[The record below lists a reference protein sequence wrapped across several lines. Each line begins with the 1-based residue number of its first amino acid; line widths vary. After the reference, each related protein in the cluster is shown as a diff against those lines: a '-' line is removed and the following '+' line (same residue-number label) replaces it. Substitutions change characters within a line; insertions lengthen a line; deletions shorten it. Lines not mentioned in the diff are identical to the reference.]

1 VQPQGFATVIL
12 VDHRGW
18 LLLQE
23 RDSQAPIAPDKWGM
37 VGGHVEEGE
46 DFEAAAYRE
55 LAEETG
61 IAWTSGLDLWFQGPF
76 HRGTGEVAQF
86 AVWFAATGVAPT
98 SCWGRAARSCLWIP
112 WRYPSWTCPRVPGNS
127 CWASWSPV
135 SMPRC
140 RESFADNQ
148 RRGAQMRT
156 VR

>member
-1 VQPQGFATVIL
+1 MQPQGFATVIL

-86 AVWFAATGVAPT
+86 AVWFAATSMADADIVLGE
-98 SCWGRAARSCLWIP
+98 GRQIVFVDPLAIPVLDLSESARQFVLGFLESGQYAAL
-112 WRYPSWTCPRVPGNS
+112 PGI
-127 CWASWSPV
+127 V
-135 SMPRC
+135 
-140 RESFADNQ
+140 
-148 RRGAQMRT
+148 RR
-156 VR
+156 

>member
-1 VQPQGFATVIL
+1 MQPQGFATVIL

-23 RDSQAPIAPDKWGM
+23 RDFQAPIAPDKWGM

-86 AVWFAATGVAPT
+86 AVWFAATGVADADIVLGE
-98 SCWGRAARSCLWIP
+98 GRQIVFVDPLAIPVLDLSESARQFVLGFLESGQYAAL
-112 WRYPSWTCPRVPGNS
+112 PGI
-127 CWASWSPV
+127 V
-135 SMPRC
+135 
-140 RESFADNQ
+140 
-148 RRGAQMRT
+148 RR
-156 VR
+156 

>member
-1 VQPQGFATVIL
+1 MQPQGFATVIL

-61 IAWTSGLDLWFQGPF
+61 IAWMSGLDLWFQGPF
-76 HRGTGEVAQF
+76 HRGRGEVAQF
-86 AVWFAATGVAPT
+86 AVWFAATGLTDADIVLGE
-98 SCWGRAARSCLWIP
+98 GRQIVFVDPLAIPVLDLSESARQFVLGFLESGQYAALPGIV
-112 WRYPSWTCPRVPGNS
+112 PR
-127 CWASWSPV
+127 
-135 SMPRC
+135 
-140 RESFADNQ
+140 
-148 RRGAQMRT
+148 
-156 VR
+156 